1 MSKHPLQ
8 TSLSVTLVTIP
19 SVKHDAVGHEH
30 TTCAVVTGS
39 PRKSGLA
46 SCPRN
51 EFIVVATSQHKS
63 TADVCRVQERVQ
75 C

>member
-1 MSKHPLQ
+1 MSKRPLQ
-8 TSLSVTLVTIP
+8 TSLSETLVTFP

-39 PRKSGLA
+39 PKKSGLA
-46 SCPRN
+46 SCPGN
-51 EFIVVATSQHKS
+51 DFIVIATSQYNS